1 MIYRLFQCLSSL
13 VFIAAFCFAQKI
25 EEMDNLKPFYDAC
38 ANGDIETV
46 KRYIDSNPG
55 RCDGFSFHLS

>member
-1 MIYRLFQCLSSL
+1 MIYRLFQCFASFAVIATLS
-13 VFIAAFCFAQKI
+13 FAQKI
-25 EEMDNLKPFYDAC
+25 EADNLKPFYDAC

-55 RCDGFSFHLS
+55 GCTYN